1 MYRCIIY
8 VQSCVLHVQRLF
20 SWTVIPRHLNWS
32 ASHSDE
38 IPWGV
43 GFSWLWHMKIYENI
57 TKKHSHTKQKHTKTI
72 YSYVHIC
79 SWCQMFSKTSKKPT
93 HVTMPCPVA
102 VGEVPSPVGSTN
114 FSPALPLAVMSL
126 WDFLWILNG
135 IMYAYEYIYIY
146 YTYSCWSQC
155 RNDLWMYIFVF

>member
-1 MYRCIIY
+1 
-8 VQSCVLHVQRLF
+8 
-20 SWTVIPRHLNWS
+20 
-32 ASHSDE
+32 
-38 IPWGV
+38 
-43 GFSWLWHMKIYENI
+43 
-57 TKKHSHTKQKHTKTI
+57 
-72 YSYVHIC
+72 
-79 SWCQMFSKTSKKPT
+79 MFSKTSKKPT

-146 YTYSCWSQC
+146 IIHIHVEVNVAMICGCIYLFFNKL
-155 RNDLWMYIFVF
+155 RA